1 MVHTYISSVV
11 HENRLDACSLP
22 KLTSVDHTWSTLPT
36 NSQVFWLLFT
46 HVPRYVLPTE
56 VTVHTMLLKIKTGM
70 HWSVWKLP
78 IFFVTLARM
87 WRGTDDC
94 DTRRTGQAWDNV
106 PPTMRRV
113 RQSFFVALKAYDTC
127 HSCVSEH
134 QKTCPSF
141 EGGHNDICECL
152 FMLMH

>member
-1 MVHTYISSVV
+1 MIVIRV
-11 HENRLDACSLP
+11 
-22 KLTSVDHTWSTLPT
+22 
-36 NSQVFWLLFT
+36 
-46 HVPRYVLPTE
+46 
-56 VTVHTMLLKIKTGM
+56 
-70 HWSVWKLP
+70 
-78 IFFVTLARM
+78 
-87 WRGTDDC
+87 
-94 DTRRTGQAWDNV
+94 GQDKHGIMF